1 VLALALP
8 REKAQKGCMAG
19 VEASILH
26 KDVVAK
32 LAGERAFSRGQ
43 SYFREGRVVDL
54 VRREASL
61 AGQVRGSATY
71 AVRLWVGESNLAF
84 SCTCPQGQESV
95 FCKHAVAV
103 ALAWIA
109 RVAAR
114 SPSCSAC
121 S

>member
-1 VLALALP
+1 MALAL
-8 REKAQKGCMAG
+8 RDEKAQKGPMAG

-26 KDVVAK
+26 RDVVAK
-32 LAGERAFSRGQ
+32 LAGERAFTRGQ
-43 SYFREGRVVDL
+43 SYFRDGRVVDL
-54 VRREASL
+54 VRRDASL
-61 AGQVRGSATY
+61 SGQVRGSTTY

-109 RVAAR
+109 RAATR
-114 SPSCSAC
+114 SPS
-121 S
+121 